1 MTTALLCLALTI
13 YHEARG
19 EPLSGQIAVAQVVMN
34 RVHDPRY
41 PDDVCSVVHQGPV
54 NWKGNPVIGEC
65 QFDWYCDGKSDT
77 PRDRRALRRARVI
90 ATLVM
95 NGTLDDRAK
104 GATHFHSI
112 KTRPDWDMQRV
123 ARIGDHVLYRE
134 ATHD

>member
-19 EPLSGQIAVAQVVMN
+19 EPLDGQVAVAQVVMN

-41 PDDVCSVVHQGPV
+41 PDDVCSVVHEGPV

-65 QFDWYCDGKSDT
+65 QFDWWCDGKSDT
-77 PRDRRALRRARVI
+77 PKDMRSLRRARAV

-95 NGTLDDRAK
+95 NDRLEDRAR
-104 GATHFHSI
+104 GATHFHTA
-112 KTRPDWDMQRV
+112 KTNPEWNMKLV
-123 ARIGDHVLYRE
+123 AKIGDHVLYR
-134 ATHD
+134 